1 MAVYLVEGPR
11 SEVRFDAG
19 DYFEILTDEDVEEF
33 PELSFEYD
41 VYDSYGLRDFYV
53 AIPKGVTRQEF
64 IKEFSSK
71 VNYQFSVNDLY
82 KDDYSDSQE
91 VVDRSDKVSLYKI
104 PLKRFSLSDNGDYYY
119 ANYRKHPL
127 TRVGDP
133 VNRIFLS
140 KSQVCVRKGYLFVTR
155 DYLDKVLKREG
166 ADWDDVFSPDPEIG
180 LISRSDWYK
189 KFRGK

>member
-1 MAVYLVEGPR
+1 MAVYLIEGPR

-64 IKEFSSK
+64 IKEFSDK
-71 VNYQFSVNDLY
+71 LGCKFSVKELF
-82 KDDYSDSQE
+82 DDDETKEDHETIDQIC
-91 VVDRSDKVSLYKI
+91 LYKI
-104 PLKRFSLSDNGDYYY
+104 PLKRFTLSSNQSYYY
-119 ANYRKHPL
+119 ADYRKYPL

-133 VNRIFLS
+133 TYRIFLS
-140 KSQVCVRKGYLFVTR
+140 RSQVCVRKGYLFVAC
-155 DYLDKVLKREG
+155 DYLDKVLKRKNTSLK
-166 ADWDDVFSPDPEIG
+166 DVFSPEPETG
-180 LISRSDWYK
+180 FISRSDWYK